1 MQFSLRGNLPFITIT
16 LGYQQQTAV
25 IDNVLVDTGSASTI
39 LATEAVARVQIV
51 PMPNDELHIIRGVGG
66 REAVFSRV
74 VDSIQVGQYKSSK
87 FEIEVGGMDYGFQ
100 INGILGMDFLTQSG
114 ALIDLQSMRLTFAS
128 QSP

>member
-25 IDNVLVDTGSASTI
+25 IANVLVDTGSASTI

-51 PMPNDELHIIRGVGG
+51 PMP
-66 REAVFSRV
+66 
-74 VDSIQVGQYKSSK
+74 
-87 FEIEVGGMDYGFQ
+87 MDYGFQ

-114 ALIDLQSMRLTFAS
+114 ALIDLQSMRLTFAG